1 MAEEKRNA
9 PLIAR
14 IEERLDAMG
23 ITANAASEA
32 AGLERTYIRNIINGK
47 SRGPRGE
54 NAVRLAAVLGCSVEW
69 LLGGAV
75 MGGPVMGGPV
85 MGGPV
90 MGGGAA
96 PKADDL
102 VMVDGKVP
110 LPSEMPRDLPV
121 LGTAAGSLSET
132 EGAVV
137 MGGGPMEFLRRPAV
151 LQGVQDAYVVYIVN
165 DSMEPAFPH
174 GEAACV
180 HPHRPVK
187 PGDNVVIQVR
197 DESGDTYAYVKVLVR
212 RTATEVVCRQHNPPR
227 EISFPRAGVVSIHK
241 ILSVAE
247 LIGY

>member
-1 MAEEKRNA
+1 MAEDKRNA

-69 LLGGAV
+69 LLGGPA
-75 MGGPVMGGPV
+75 MGGAAVGSS
-85 MGGPV
+85 
-90 MGGGAA
+90 A

>member
-1 MAEEKRNA
+1 MVMDKRNA

-14 IEERLDAMG
+14 IEERLTA
-23 ITANAASEA
+23 TKLSANAASEQ
-32 AGLERTYIRNIINGK
+32 AGLERTYIRNIMNGK

-54 NAVRLAAVLGCSVEW
+54 NAVRLAGVLGCSVEW
-69 LLGGAV
+69 LLGG
-75 MGGPVMGGPV
+75 GS
-85 MGGPV
+85 
-90 MGGGAA
+90 A
-96 PKADDL
+96 PAADDL
-102 VMVDGKVP
+102 MLTDAKVP

-121 LGTAAGSLSET
+121 LGTAAGARSET

-137 MGGGPMEFLRRPAV
+137 MGGGPVEFLRRPAV

-197 DESGDTYAYVKVLVR
+197 DENGDTYAYVKTLVR
-212 RTATEVVCRQHNPPR
+212 RTSLEVVCKQHNPAR
-227 EISFPRAGVVSIHK
+227 EIIFPRDSVVSLHK
-241 ILSVAE
+241 ILTVAE

>member
-1 MAEEKRNA
+1 MVAEDKRNRA
-9 PLIAR
+9 LIAR
-14 IEERLDAMG
+14 IEERLAATG
-23 ITANAASEA
+23 LSANAASEA
-32 AGLERTYIRNIINGK
+32 AGLERTYIRNILNGK

-54 NAVRLAAVLGCSVEW
+54 NAVRLARALDCSLEW
-69 LLGGAV
+69 LLGGDGV
-75 MGGPVMGGPV
+75 
-85 MGGPV
+85 
-90 MGGGAA
+90 A
-96 PKADDL
+96 PQSASVPPADDL
-102 VMVDGKVP
+102 VLAGHKVP
-110 LPSEMPRDLPV
+110 ARSEMPRDLPV
-121 LGTAAGSLSET
+121 LGTAAGARSET

-137 MGGGPMEFLRRPAV
+137 MGGGPVEFLRRPSV
-151 LQGVQDAYVVYIVN
+151 LQGVTDAYVVYIVN

-212 RTATEVVCRQHNPPR
+212 RTNAEVVCRQHNPAR
-227 EISFPRAGVVSIHK
+227 EITFPRASVVSIHK

>member
-1 MAEEKRNA
+1 MAEDRTNKA
-9 PLIAR
+9 LAAR
-14 IEERLDAMG
+14 IEARLDALG
-23 ITANAASEA
+23 LTANAASEQ
-32 AGLERTYIRNIINGK
+32 AGLERTYIRNILNGK

-69 LLGGAV
+69 LLGG
-75 MGGPVMGGPV
+75 GPAEGDPAGRALPARDDFVL
-85 MGGPV
+85 
-90 MGGGAA
+90 AA
-96 PKADDL
+96 QR
-102 VMVDGKVP
+102 VP

-121 LGTAAGSLSET
+121 LGTAAGARSES

-137 MGGGPMEFLRRPAV
+137 MGGGPVEFLRRPAV

-197 DESGDTYAYVKVLVR
+197 DEAGDTYAYVKVLVR
-212 RTATEVVCRQHNPPR
+212 RTATDVVCRQHNPAR
-227 EISFPRAGVVSIHK
+227 EISFPRASVVSIHK
-241 ILSVAE
+241 ILTVAE